1 MSAAPATSA
10 TPAKLLW
17 QPKDTAKLNLTKF
30 ARHIGLDD
38 DGGSFDYATLHR
50 HSIENPNIFWAQV
63 WDYFSLQ
70 GQLGKERLSHTPGT
84 AFCEASWFADT
95 KTNYAENILNLN
107 PRGADTSISFV
118 GEDGSRIA
126 LSHEELSRQ
135 VRQCS
140 AALRA
145 CGITKGD
152 VVVGCLSNS
161 PYAIIAMLAATR
173 IGAIWS
179 SCSPDF
185 GVEAIIDR
193 FGQIKPSL
201 LFAQETYS
209 YKGKAFDMRATSQK
223 IADSIGSIKRIV
235 TTPFLDTAGDWDD
248 FLALGSATADAKH
261 PDATAPAKH
270 SDATAPAKHSDEPAK
285 HPDGPAKHSDEPAKH
300 PDATADATTAKHSD
314 EPAKHPDGP
323 ANHSDAA
330 APADADTKHSDEPA
344 KHSDATADAPAK
356 HSDEPAELDFNHPL
370 FIMFSSGTTG
380 KPKCIVHSHGG
391 VLLKHTTELFLHT
404 DLGPQDKLFY
414 FTTCGWMMW
423 NWMVSGLL
431 CGAQLVLYDGNPAY
445 PTPDRLLKIFSDE
458 GVTVAGISAKLIEGL
473 SNAKVTAKKHDL
485 SKLRM
490 ICSTGSPLSI
500 NGFEYVYKELKDD
513 LCLASISGGTD
524 ILGCFVMGVPSLP
537 IFAGEIQGPALG
549 MDTRVYNEQGQAVR
563 GEKGELVCCRPF
575 PSVPVKFWGDD
586 ANKSKLRAAYFD
598 KFKGVWTHGDYALHT
613 DEGAGGFI
621 IYGRS
626 DNTLNPGGV
635 RIGTAEI
642 YRQVEKLDYVV
653 DSLAVGQ
660 EWGDDGDIR
669 IVLFVVMD
677 EGKQLDDDIRAEIK
691 QTLRQN
697 ASPRH
702 VPAKII
708 QVPDLPRTISGKI
721 SEEAVRCAI
730 HNRQIK
736 NISALA
742 NPDCLQAFSDSAE
755 LQSD

>member
-1 MSAAPATSA
+1 MSATPTTPATST

-107 PRGADTSISFV
+107 PRGADASISFV

-135 VRQCS
+135 VRRCS

-193 FGQIKPSL
+193 FGQIKPSI

-248 FLALGSATADAKH
+248 FLALGSAPAPAAADAPAEH
-261 PDATAPAKH
+261 PDAN
-270 SDATAPAKHSDEPAK
+270 AKHSDE
-285 HPDGPAKHSDEPAKH
+285 
-300 PDATADATTAKHSD
+300 
-314 EPAKHPDGP
+314 P

-330 APADADTKHSDEPA
+330 APADADA
-344 KHSDATADAPAK
+344 KHPDAPAK
-356 HSDEPAELDFNHPL
+356 HPDAAADAKHPDAAAPAKHLDEPAELDFNHPL

-537 IFAGEIQGPALG
+537 IYAGEIQGPALG

-677 EGKQLDDDIRAEIK
+677 EGKQLDDNIRAEIK